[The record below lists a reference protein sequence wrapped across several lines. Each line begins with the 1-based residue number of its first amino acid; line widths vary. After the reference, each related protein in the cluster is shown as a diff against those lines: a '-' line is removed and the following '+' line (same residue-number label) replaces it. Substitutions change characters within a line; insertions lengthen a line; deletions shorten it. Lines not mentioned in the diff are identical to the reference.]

1 MKVAVAGLGLI
12 GGSFYKASLKAG
24 YETVGLHHGDAT
36 GCEDADL
43 VIVAQPPE
51 AIVPWIRAHAAQ
63 FKPGAVVIDIC
74 GVKTDICR
82 EMAAFL
88 QPPTSNL
95 QPHFTFV
102 GGHPM
107 AGREVAG
114 FENSLADLF
123 VGASMIITPFEGTS
137 EATVTMLKDYFA
149 SIGFA
154 MTVVTTPQRHDE
166 MIAFTSQ
173 LCHIISTAFARDERV
188 AESIGFS
195 AGSYADMTRI
205 ATQNADDW
213 SSLYHSNQ
221 KALLTV
227 LDGFIERMSDFRAAL
242 AANDIEAMK
251 RCINE
256 GTAAKKAELAKR
268 KTYIPRGD
276 EPFRKG

>member
-1 MKVAVAGLGLI
+1 MRVAVAGLGLI

-24 YETVGLHHGDAT
+24 YDTVGLHHGDGPEALA
-36 GCEDADL
+36 DADL
-43 VIVAQPPE
+43 VAVCMPPE
-51 AIVPWIRAHAAQ
+51 AIVPWIKSHAAH
-63 FKPGAVVIDIC
+63 FKPGAVVFDIC
-74 GVKTDICR
+74 GVKEEICR
-82 EMAAFL
+82 EMATCP
-88 QPPTSNL
+88 QDGW
-95 QPHFTFV
+95 TFV

-123 VGASMIITPFEGTS
+123 VGASMIITPADGTP
-137 EATVTMLKDYFA
+137 ETVIARLKDYYA
-149 SIGFA
+149 SVGFA
-154 MTVVTTPQRHDE
+154 MTVVTTPRHHDE

-173 LCHIISTAFARDERV
+173 LCHIISTAFTRDARVKD
-188 AESIGFS
+188 AIGFS

-213 SSLYHSNQ
+213 SSLYHTN
-221 KALLTV
+221 KAALMTV
-227 LDGFIERMSDFRAAL
+227 LDGFIARMSDFRSAL
-242 AANDIEAMK
+242 ASEDIDTMK
-251 RCINE
+251 RYIDE

>member
-24 YETVGLHHGDAT
+24 YETIGLHHNDGPESLA
-36 GCEDADL
+36 DADL
-43 VIVAQPPE
+43 VAVCMPPE
-51 AIVPWIRAHAAQ
+51 AIVPWIKARAAH
-63 FKPGAVVIDIC
+63 FKPGAVVFDIC
-74 GVKTDICR
+74 GVKESICR
-82 EMAAFL
+82 EMAAFMA
-88 QPPTSNL
+88 TSN
-95 QPHFTFV
+95 PDFTFV

-114 FENSLADLF
+114 YENSLADLF

-137 EATVTMLKDYFA
+137 AAALDLLRDYFK

-154 MTVVTTPQRHDE
+154 MTVVATPVHHDE

-173 LCHIISTAFARDERV
+173 LCHIISTAFARDARV
-188 AESIGFS
+188 KDAIGYS

-213 SSLYHSNQ
+213 SSLYHTNKS
-221 KALLTV
+221 ALLTV
-227 LDGFIERMSDFRAAL
+227 LDGFIGRMSTFRDAL
-242 AANDIEAMK
+242 AADDIAGMK
-251 RCINE
+251 RYIDE

-268 KTYIPRGD
+268 KNILPRGD
-276 EPFRKG
+276 EPYRRR

>member
-43 VIVAQPPE
+43 VVVAQPPE
-51 AIVPWIRAHAAQ
+51 AIVPLIKAHAAQ
-63 FKPGAVVIDIC
+63 FKPGAIVLDIC
-74 GVKTDICR
+74 GVKEEICK
-82 EMAAFL
+82 EMAAVKGG
-88 QPPTSNL
+88 
-95 QPHFTFV
+95 FTFV

-114 FENSLADLF
+114 YENSLADLF
-123 VGASMIITPFEGTS
+123 VGASMIITPFDGTS
-137 EATVTMLKDYFA
+137 DATLDVLKDYFK

-154 MTVVTTPQRHDE
+154 MTLVTTPRRHDE

-205 ATQNADDW
+205 ATQNPDDW
-213 SSLYHSNQ
+213 SSLYHTN
-221 KALLTV
+221 KAALLKV
-227 LDGFIERMSDFRAAL
+227 LDGFINRMSAFRTAL
-242 AANDIEAMK
+242 AEDDIDGMK
-251 RCINE
+251 RFINE
-256 GTAAKKAELAKR
+256 GSAAKKAELAKR
-268 KTYIPRGD
+268 KTILPRGD
-276 EPFRKG
+276 EPYRRG